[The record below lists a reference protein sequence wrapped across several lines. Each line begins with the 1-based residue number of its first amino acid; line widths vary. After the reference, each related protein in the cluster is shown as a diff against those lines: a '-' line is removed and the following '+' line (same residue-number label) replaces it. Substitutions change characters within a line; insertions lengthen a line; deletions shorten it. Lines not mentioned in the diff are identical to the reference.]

1 MNRKIK
7 FRGFNEKNNKWL
19 YGYYFVNRG
28 LHFVVD
34 DKTQTNPL
42 VNWKDFVVK
51 PDTIGQYTGLKDK
64 NGKKIFEG
72 DILRFQV
79 PDGTI
84 RHFVVEYASE
94 DRILKSLSN
103 FVPDGNPIRING
115 WCFNWKGHRLYPTV
129 IDGVS
134 DNEVME
140 VIDNIHDNPEL
151 MKGGSNET

>member
-1 MNRKIK
+1 MNREIK

-64 NGKKIFEG
+64 NGNKIFEG
-72 DILRFQV
+72 DIV
-79 PDGTI
+79 
-84 RHFVVEYASE
+84 
-94 DRILKSLSN
+94 K
-103 FVPDGNPIRING
+103 
-115 WCFNWKGHRLYPTV
+115 
-129 IDGVS
+129 GVS
-134 DNEVME
+134 HKSDSCINELIPFDVIGVVGYHKEYQTLEVRTRQVSLHIEVAIKGE
-140 VIDNIHDNPEL
+140 VIGNIHDNPEL
-151 MKGGSNET
+151 MK